1 MKGPIPLEFP
11 TAVLPRLL
19 ATVSRKIERPVA
31 SYLAAFV
38 KTGEDMAG
46 DIHEPLPLRFRDGQP
61 LLSEHMNEL
70 GRVRRMNSY
79 LREEGGVPFPPLFRL
94 PLNLPLAPFG

>member
-1 MKGPIPLEFP
+1 MKGPIPLDFP

-38 KTGEDMAG
+38 KAGKDMAG
-46 DIHEPLPLRFRDGQP
+46 DIQQPFPLGPRKVLPLVREQMERLFWR
-61 LLSEHMNEL
+61 
-70 GRVRRMNSY
+70 RRMNPY

-94 PLNLPLAPFG
+94 PLNLPFAPFG